1 MSITVSSSKT
11 DEYEKQIK
19 VLKQANEDLL
29 AKNTHLEQ
37 ENKRLALKIEVDN
50 LVDGVIAQK

>member
-1 MSITVSSSKT
+1 VSITVSSSKT
-11 DEYEKQIK
+11 DELEKQIK
-19 VLKQANEDLL
+19 ELKQANEDLL

-50 LVDGVIAQK
+50 LVDGVIA